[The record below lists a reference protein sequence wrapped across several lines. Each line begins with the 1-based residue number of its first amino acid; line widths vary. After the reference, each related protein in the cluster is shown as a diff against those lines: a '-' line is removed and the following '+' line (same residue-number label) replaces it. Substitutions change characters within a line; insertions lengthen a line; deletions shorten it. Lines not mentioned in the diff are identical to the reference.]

1 MALQQEIWSKDIQ
14 ELLYPDNSI
23 LMKTTDA
30 SQFLHYHTVHLPQA
44 GANGAVTKNLAL
56 NGSLAGTYQRTDTVI
71 QYTIDSYAVQPVIIS
86 DLETYQVSYD
96 KRKSILYNAA
106 KNLQT
111 VQTDTFLYEI
121 APVSATTF
129 TTGPLSGNSLA
140 FNYTGATATGT
151 RRQVTFQDVT
161 NLKGILD
168 KQNVPQTE
176 RVLIA
181 PSDIYNNELLQL
193 PNVLNM
199 YQFAS
204 AGLNQAVAPTGSV
217 AKVMG
222 FDIFERPATV
232 IYTAPGTGQTAST
245 LVSLVQGLAGTS
257 QPVTVNA
264 TDCWGILAWHPD
276 FVTFAKGEVEVF
288 YTENYAP
295 AYGSVISF
303 LVWAGGSELRQDG
316 KGIAVIVQ
324 NNV

>member
-14 ELLYPDNSI
+14 ELLYPDNAI
-23 LMKTTDA
+23 LAKTTDA

-44 GANGAVTKNLAL
+44 GANGLVTKNLAL
-56 NGSLAGTYQRTDTVI
+56 NGALAGTYQRTDTVI
-71 QYTIDSYAVQPVIIS
+71 QYTIDSYAVQPVIVS

-121 APVSATTF
+121 APLTANTF
-129 TTGPLSGNSLA
+129 TTGAFSGNSLA
-140 FNYTGATATGT
+140 FQTSGVGGATGT
-151 RRQVTFQDVT
+151 RRQTTFSDVT
-161 NLKGILD
+161 NLKSILD

-204 AGLNQAVAPTGSV
+204 AGINQAVAPTGSV

-222 FDIFERPATV
+222 FDIYERPTTV
-232 IYTAPGTGQTAST
+232 IYTSGNTGSVAT
-245 LVSLVQGLAGTS
+245 LVSQVQGLSGDS
-257 QPVTVNA
+257 QPTTVNPS
-264 TDCWGILAWHPD
+264 DCWGILAWHPD

-295 AYGSVISF
+295 AYGSILSF
-303 LVWAGGSELRQDG
+303 LVWAGGSLLRQDG
-316 KGIAVIVQ
+316 KGIAALVQGIV
-324 NNV
+324 